1 MTSLRI
7 CIIYGLIHFCT
18 SLMHNIF
25 VVYHVYVFVSCFGL
39 SKLSFWT
46 SEFLFLLWNA
56 INDPIFGWLLD
67 KKILRQQM
75 SNQVIAHERARFI
88 SICGPFLGLAF
99 LSTWFPHWL
108 PNFPGLRFVIVLCTY
123 DTALTLVELMKSS
136 LLADLAVS
144 QVDRSRLGSAASVG
158 NALSVNGLVVVSWC
172 VGGGAELSLIDQPF
186 DVAET
191 LSEKHSISN
200 GFQAC
205 AVLITI
211 FSAVGLFCGGL
222 WLANMTDLTI
232 GALSSS
238 VDVHRKVTHSIP
250 QCTDHGFRFN
260 NKAESQNIF
269 VFLFDIISRP
279 NFLAFCLMQ
288 AFQVF
293 HCHFNSNFF
302 PLFSKLLLGPGH
314 EKLISAILG
323 ISFVLPHVNNV
334 LLLKACDACGT
345 YAVIRGLFFVKV
357 ALGIVLLL
365 SGPSNL
371 PLLSVFLAC
380 IGSETQLA
388 ARCGLSAILIAAQP
402 ERFCEV
408 LLHQT

>member
-1 MTSLRI
+1 MQSSWLSLI

-67 KKILRQQM
+67 KKIL
-75 SNQVIAHERARFI
+75 RARFI

-158 NALSVNGLVVVSWC
+158 NALS
-172 VGGGAELSLIDQPF
+172 
-186 DVAET
+186 
-191 LSEKHSISN
+191 HSISN

-238 VDVHRKVTHSIP
+238 NRVFSEGICKLLPQVISDLVDEDLVLSRRP
-250 QCTDHGFRFN
+250 QPVS
-260 NKAESQNIF
+260 AL
-269 VFLFDIISRP
+269 VFGATSLLSRP
-279 NFLAFCLMQ
+279 GQTAAPLVGSHLDVLPSPPSGMDLRTACFTLAWSVVIVVGVIQLLIWSRYQLHGVSLARIKRERLTLTEPSRSC
-288 AFQVF
+288 VNCE
-293 HCHFNSNFF
+293 HPS
-302 PLFSKLLLGPGH
+302 PLFM
-314 EKLISAILG
+314 G
-323 ISFVLPHVNNV
+323 I
-334 LLLKACDACGT
+334 
-345 YAVIRGLFFVKV
+345 
-357 ALGIVLLL
+357 
-365 SGPSNL
+365 
-371 PLLSVFLAC
+371 
-380 IGSETQLA
+380 
-388 ARCGLSAILIAAQP
+388 
-402 ERFCEV
+402 
-408 LLHQT
+408 